1 MQQAVQPQM
10 VPMTQQQL
18 LPVDAEPDNQQWIGS
33 DEFRMWVS
41 PLGCTK
47 KLGPPATQP
56 ET

>member
-10 VPMTQQQL
+10 VPMTQHQL